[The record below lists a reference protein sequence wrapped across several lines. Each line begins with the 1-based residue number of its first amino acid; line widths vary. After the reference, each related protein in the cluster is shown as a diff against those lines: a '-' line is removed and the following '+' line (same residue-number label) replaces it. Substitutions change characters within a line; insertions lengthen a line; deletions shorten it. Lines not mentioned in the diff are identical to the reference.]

1 MVLPRCHGAAPGL
14 RSENSKFGSGDPA
27 AVAGRQL
34 CCPRRGARAGG
45 SRLLRGGGGGEGG
58 RRPRAATATAA
69 AAAAAGELAPE
80 PEPVRAGGRRALG
93 ALGRA
98 EDMAGSRECS
108 G

>member
-27 AVAGRQL
+27 AVAWRPP

-45 SRLLRGGGGGEGG
+45 SRLLRGGGGEGG
-58 RRPRAATATAA
+58 RRPRAATATAAA

-80 PEPVRAGGRRALG
+80 PEPVRAGGRRAPG